1 MSRRE
6 ARKSLLIKAT
16 TSASSS
22 SSSPAAHAATSN
34 QRGQLESLT
43 RGKQQLHSI
52 VGGSLFFF
60 GKEAN
65 NANAAN
71 GISDALAD
79 AVLGEFDLARA
90 DFVFRLAAGDSAFV
104 AEVRFFLTLLAFF
117 FCSLL
122 FAVGSIFLISSF
134 ISRSSLTK
142 NLVKRLPNAATTSLR
157 SARLFSA
164 STTFAM
170 STSLHRLS
178 IVPLGALPFPIPSK
192 LFDRKRCSRYGFS
205 GCCSAD

>member
-65 NANAAN
+65 NNAAN

>member
-52 VGGSLFFF
+52 VGSSLFFF

-65 NANAAN
+65 NNAVG

-104 AEVRFFLTLLAFF
+104 AEVRFFLTLLVFF

-122 FAVGSIFLISSF
+122 
-134 ISRSSLTK
+134 
-142 NLVKRLPNAATTSLR
+142 N
-157 SARLFSA
+157 
-164 STTFAM
+164 
-170 STSLHRLS
+170 
-178 IVPLGALPFPIPSK
+178 
-192 LFDRKRCSRYGFS
+192 
-205 GCCSAD
+205 